1 MDITWN
7 LRCTKSH
14 LESHSKRKKM
24 FYEAKWKSFIAFFDN
39 VL

>member
-1 MDITWN
+1 MDIRWI
-7 LRCTKSH
+7 LRCTSSH
-14 LESHSKRKKM
+14 LESYSKWKKM